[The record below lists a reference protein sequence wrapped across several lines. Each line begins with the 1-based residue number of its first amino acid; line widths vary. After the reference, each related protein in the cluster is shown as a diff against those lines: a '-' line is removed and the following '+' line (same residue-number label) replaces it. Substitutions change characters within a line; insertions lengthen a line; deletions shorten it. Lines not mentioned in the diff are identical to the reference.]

1 MFRAQYE
8 ISFDFWRLFYWN
20 IFKVLKHIF
29 LKFEDLQ
36 HTWLKNIIDA
46 LNLFVF
52 WTILMDIFFQLLA
65 VSKENYHKTI
75 KKIIIIYCIDYEI
88 ERVLSLD
95 FYPWRF
101 VQFHGIFSSVLL
113 WKCLLLTLP
122 SWYPIYPIFFVFFR
136 YTNEYSKCKWKQC
149 QTRTWPK

>member
-20 IFKVLKHIF
+20 IFRVLKHIF

-52 WTILMDIFFQLLA
+52 WTILMDLDLTFGVLVDTCSTLFFDFLILWFIFLSYKAPQISSWFRIRILTLSFLL
-65 VSKENYHKTI
+65 
-75 KKIIIIYCIDYEI
+75 CLQ
-88 ERVLSLD
+88 LSLSCETI
-95 FYPWRF
+95 RF
-101 VQFHGIFSSVLL
+101 IPE
-113 WKCLLLTLP
+113 KPT
-122 SWYPIYPIFFVFFR
+122 
-136 YTNEYSKCKWKQC
+136 E
-149 QTRTWPK
+149 QTGESPKRDSHSFQMKNKNTIH